1 MSLETNIKKWVSLD
15 NDIKLLSQQIKE
27 IRIEKN
33 SYNSSILEYIE
44 EKNLENATIKIGN
57 GKLKFIDVNQQQ
69 PLTYKFICEC
79 LYNYFDNDEEKVID
93 IISYLKSHRNIKTSR
108 EIKRINT

>member
-27 IRIEKN
+27 LRIEKN

-44 EKNLENATIKIGN
+44 EKNLENVTIKIGN

-93 IISYLKSHRNIKTSR
+93 IISYLKSHRNIKTFR

>member
-27 IRIEKN
+27 LRIEKN

-44 EKNLENATIKIGN
+44 EAFRRLLN
-57 GKLKFIDVNQQQ
+57 
-69 PLTYKFICEC
+69 P
-79 LYNYFDNDEEKVID
+79 
-93 IISYLKSHRNIKTSR
+93 
-108 EIKRINT
+108 

>member
-27 IRIEKN
+27 LRIEKN

-44 EKNLENATIKIGN
+44 EKI
-57 GKLKFIDVNQQQ
+57 
-69 PLTYKFICEC
+69 
-79 LYNYFDNDEEKVID
+79 
-93 IISYLKSHRNIKTSR
+93 
-108 EIKRINT
+108 